1 MGHEKT
7 QWYIG
12 APNGV
17 VLCINR
23 NNEGEL
29 AGEFYHSYSESRSPL
44 RASGQMTLRM
54 EQLYDWLNFPHPGTN
69 EPQL

>member
-1 MGHEKT
+1 MKKT

-23 NNEGEL
+23 NDEGEL
-29 AGEFYHSYSESRSPL
+29 SGEFYHSYSETPVPFQGI
-44 RASGQMTLRM
+44 GQMTLRM
-54 EQLYDWLNFPHPGTN
+54 
-69 EPQL
+69 